1 MGEIALRRFFLAV
14 FCALALSLSALAADA
29 ALPSLEAA
37 VNVREDGVCEVTMTA
52 EVDFSAA
59 QDSLLIPLGT
69 DARDIT
75 LAGWSYETVLQDG
88 VTCLKLSNPAGFSG
102 KQQFTCSY
110 TLPCRAAEAADG
122 QQFRLS
128 LPETGWDY
136 AIDSY
141 TLTMTFPAEVT
152 NAPEWTSGYYGD
164 VVDNYLDIRTQENT
178 VTAKSTA
185 AMRDH
190 ETLTVAVQF
199 PADTFNLRDQ
209 PGKTAG
215 FDRIAFLVLLAA
227 AVVFLVFY
235 GLAQQTPSV
244 PMSTVQQA
252 THYVRGRVVEVTDNA
267 WQGQQDYEDIPV
279 GKQTVRVELR
289 SGKYRGQVY
298 ELPNQLSYLYGTI
311 LKAGDAVTVAVTEE
325 DGEISSMT
333 LQDYDRTVPL
343 ALVVLAF
350 LVVTVLVGRRV
361 GAKSLLGL
369 GLTVV
374 CIFSILIPL
383 LLGGWPTLPTIL
395 GMCAYVTVVEFV
407 ILGGVNRKTL
417 CAILGTISGVAFAA
431 LFGELACALLRV
443 NGYKMYSA
451 EPTIEALLQIKQG
464 QDPMH
469 SLQLGDLLVGGIV
482 IAALGAVND
491 VAMSISSAMN
501 ELVAVNPA
509 LTRRQLLRSGM
520 NIGRDMVGTMTNTL
534 ILALVGSSLV
544 LMIYLSSLEPSFSQL
559 MSGTFF
565 SVEMVQAIA
574 SSIGVI
580 LAVPLSA
587 LIGAFLFAKH
597 KK

>member
-1 MGEIALRRFFLAV
+1 MISVDGLAV
-14 FCALALSLSALAADA
+14 EFGGTTL
-29 ALPSLEAA
+29 
-37 VNVREDGVCEVTMTA
+37 
-52 EVDFSAA
+52 FS
-59 QDSLLIPLGT
+59 
-69 DARDIT
+69 DI
-75 LAGWSYETVLQDG
+75 SFVINE
-88 VTCLKLSNPAGFSG
+88 K
-102 KQQFTCSY
+102 
-110 TLPCRAAEAADG
+110 
-122 QQFRLS
+122 
-128 LPETGWDY
+128 
-136 AIDSY
+136 
-141 TLTMTFPAEVT
+141 
-152 NAPEWTSGYYGD
+152 
-164 VVDNYLDIRTQENT
+164 
-178 VTAKSTA
+178 
-185 AMRDH
+185 
-190 ETLTVAVQF
+190 
-199 PADTFNLRDQ
+199 
-209 PGKTAG
+209 
-215 FDRIAFLVLLAA
+215 DRIALMGKNGAGKSTLLKILAGVRQPTRGKVSA
-227 AVVFLVFY
+227 PKDCVVAYLPQHLMTEDGRTVFDET
-235 GLAQQTPSV
+235 AQAFAHLHEMEAQIDRLNKELETR
-244 PMSTVQQA
+244 T
-252 THYVRGRVVEVTDNA
+252 
-267 WQGQQDYEDIPV
+267 DYESDSYMALIEEV
-279 GKQTVRVELR
+279 
-289 SGKYRGQVY
+289 SA
-298 ELPNQLSYLYGTI
+298 LSEKFYSI
-311 LKAGDAVTVAVTEE
+311 DATNYEE
-325 DGEISSMT
+325 DVE
-333 LQDYDRTVPL
+333 
-343 ALVVLAF
+343 
-350 LVVTVLVGRRV
+350 
-361 GAKSLLGL
+361 KSLLGL

-574 SSIGVI
+574 SSVGVI